1 MSNKNLYNVI
11 SLSKKAGKVV
21 LGEYKVEKYLKKNM
35 VILAIIAEDSSDN
48 TKKKFINMCKFYN
61 TEYIVYGTKNKL
73 GEYTSRKFTAIV
85 GFTDFNFSKLFK
97 SRYEGEYNGRY

>member
-1 MSNKNLYNVI
+1 
-11 SLSKKAGKVV
+11 
-21 LGEYKVEKYLKKNM
+21 
-35 VILAIIAEDSSDN
+35 
-48 TKKKFINMCKFYN
+48 MCKFYN